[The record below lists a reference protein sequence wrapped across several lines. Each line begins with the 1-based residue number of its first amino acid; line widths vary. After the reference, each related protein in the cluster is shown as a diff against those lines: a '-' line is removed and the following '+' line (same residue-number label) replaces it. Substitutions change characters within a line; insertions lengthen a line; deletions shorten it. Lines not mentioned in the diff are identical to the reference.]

1 MQKNNCMIQNPF
13 VTSGEI
19 PAQYFCDRD
28 AETKKLI
35 SMLTTG
41 SNVCLVAPR
50 RIGKSKLIKHL
61 FAQQEMEEYYTIYID
76 LFHTSSLRELVQ
88 TFGTAVVSVLQ
99 TKGEKALT
107 KILSGLRSIGFKLS
121 SDPITGT
128 PTIGVELGDIQSP
141 ELSVNEIFDMLEKAY
156 KPCIVAFDEFQQIV
170 NYREKNVEALLRG
183 RIQHLSNCNFIFCGS
198 QRHLIAEMFMS
209 SKRPFYASTEM
220 MGLKPIPLDTYTEL
234 VNRMLDQFG
243 KSLQDGTVEYV
254 YKLAQGNTAF
264 MQRIFHFAFNRIGK
278 GEECSID
285 VVKSAFVDMLD
296 AAEDV
301 YQPLLSRL
309 PEHQKMLLY
318 AVAKTGRAQKILS
331 GSFIRANSLKSSS
344 SVQAAL
350 KKLLE
355 MDLLSV
361 ENNEYFVTDMLLQF
375 YLQRM
380 LGLPILG

>member
-1 MQKNNCMIQNPF
+1 MIQNPF
-13 VTSGEI
+13 ITSGEI
-19 PAQYFCDRD
+19 PEPYFCDRD

-61 FAQQEMEEYYTIYID
+61 FAQPEMEKFYTIYID

-99 TKGEKALT
+99 TKGEKTLA

-121 SDPITGT
+121 SDPITGV
-128 PTIGVELGDIQSP
+128 PTLGVELGDIQSP
-141 ELSVNEIFDMLEKAY
+141 ELSVNEIFDMLEKAD

-170 NYREKNVEALLRG
+170 NYPEKNVEALLRG
-183 RIQHLSNCNFIFCGS
+183 RIQHLANCNFIFCGS

-220 MGLKPIPLDTYTEL
+220 MGLKPSPQDTYTEF
-234 VNRMLDQFG
+234 VKRMLDQFG
-243 KSLQDGTVEYV
+243 KTLQDGTVEYV
-254 YKLAQGNTAF
+254 YGLAQGNTAF

-278 GEECSID
+278 GEECTQT
-285 VVKSAFVDMLD
+285 VVKLAFADMLD
-296 AAEDV
+296 SAEDV

-318 AVAKTGRAQKILS
+318 AIAKVGRAQKIMS

-361 ENNEYFVTDMLLQF
+361 ENGEYFVTDMLLQY
-375 YLQRM
+375 YLQRT
-380 LGLPILG
+380 LGIPME

>member
-13 VTSGEI
+13 ITSGDI
-19 PAQYFCDRD
+19 PEQYFCDRD

-61 FAQQEMEEYYTIYID
+61 FAQSEMEKYYTIYID

-99 TKGEKALT
+99 TKGEKTLA

-121 SDPITGT
+121 SDPITGV
-128 PTIGVELGDIQSP
+128 PTLGVELGDIQSP
-141 ELSVNEIFDMLEKAY
+141 ELSVNEIFDMLEKTD

-170 NYREKNVEALLRG
+170 NYPEKNVEALLRG
-183 RIQHLSNCNFIFCGS
+183 RIQHLANCNFIFCGS

-220 MGLKPIPLDTYTEL
+220 MGLKPIPLNTYTEF
-234 VNRMLDQFG
+234 VKRMLDQFG
-243 KSLQDGTVEYV
+243 KNLQDGTAEYV
-254 YKLAQGNTAF
+254 YGLAQGNTAF
-264 MQRIFHFAFNRIGK
+264 MQRIFHFAFNRIDK
-278 GEECSID
+278 GEECTQT
-285 VVKSAFVDMLD
+285 VVKLAFADMLD

-318 AVAKTGRAQKILS
+318 AIAKVGRAQKILS

-361 ENNEYFVTDMLLQF
+361 ENGEYFVTDMLLQC

-380 LGLPILG
+380 LGMPME

>member
-1 MQKNNCMIQNPF
+1 MIQNPF

-19 PAQYFCDRD
+19 PEQYFCDRD

-141 ELSVNEIFDMLEKAY
+141 ELSVNEIFDMLEKAD

-220 MGLKPIPLDTYTEL
+220 MGLKPIPLDTYTEF
-234 VNRMLDQFG
+234 VKRMLDQFR

-285 VVKSAFVDMLD
+285 VVKSAFADMLD

-318 AVAKTGRAQKILS
+318 AIAKTGRAQKILS